1 MKNKTIRII
10 LTLCLFVVLMP
21 ASAQS
26 DLQTGIAFERFGK
39 GQNCK
44 MVVLNDATLRG
55 YKLKVYKSLTYKKI
69 GASIAPY
76 LNADR
81 KKARK
86 IREIVDDGKV
96 TSGYKLWYR
105 PWKPLCFCKDNSEEK
120 RQFRFGIA
128 KAALLQRKTYTF
140 TVQKS
145 RFGNVKQ

>member
-1 MKNKTIRII
+1 MKNKTIRAI
-10 LTLCLFVVLMP
+10 LTLCLFAILTP

-39 GQNCK
+39 AQNCK

-96 TSGYKLWYR
+96 TSGYYMLPPLPSGYNRYILFSNTPNDSGAIIYIEGTLGPDDIMKLCYN
-105 PWKPLCFCKDNSEEK
+105 KH
-120 RQFRFGIA
+120 
-128 KAALLQRKTYTF
+128 
-140 TVQKS
+140 
-145 RFGNVKQ
+145 

>member
-1 MKNKTIRII
+1 MKNKTIRTI
-10 LTLCLFVVLMP
+10 LTLCLLAILMP

-39 GQNCK
+39 AQNCK

-96 TSGYKLWYR
+96 TSGYYML
-105 PWKPLCFCKDNSEEK
+105 PPLPSVFFRALAAWLRAAITAVRVSCSCCRYLRATST
-120 RQFRFGIA
+120 RFGM
-128 KAALLQRKTYTF
+128 R
-140 TVQKS
+140 S
-145 RFGNVKQ
+145 

>member
-10 LTLCLFVVLMP
+10 LTLCLLVVLMP

-39 GQNCK
+39 ARNCK

-96 TSGYKLWYR
+96 TSGYYMLPPLPSGYNRYILFSNTPNDSGAIIYIEGTLGPDDIMKLCYN
-105 PWKPLCFCKDNSEEK
+105 KH
-120 RQFRFGIA
+120 
-128 KAALLQRKTYTF
+128 
-140 TVQKS
+140 
-145 RFGNVKQ
+145 

>member
-1 MKNKTIRII
+1 MKNKTIRTI
-10 LTLCLFVVLMP
+10 LTLCLLAILMP

-39 GQNCK
+39 ARNCK

-96 TSGYKLWYR
+96 TSGYYMLPPLPSGYNRYILFSNTPNDSGAIIYIEGTLGPDDIMKLCY
-105 PWKPLCFCKDNSEEK
+105 NK
-120 RQFRFGIA
+120 R
-128 KAALLQRKTYTF
+128 
-140 TVQKS
+140 
-145 RFGNVKQ
+145 

>member
-1 MKNKTIRII
+1 MKNKTIRTI
-10 LTLCLFVVLMP
+10 LTLCLLAVLMP

-39 GQNCK
+39 AQNCK

-96 TSGYKLWYR
+96 TSGYYMLPPLPSGYNRYILFSNTPNDSGAIIYIEGTLGPDDIMKLCYN
-105 PWKPLCFCKDNSEEK
+105 KH
-120 RQFRFGIA
+120 
-128 KAALLQRKTYTF
+128 
-140 TVQKS
+140 
-145 RFGNVKQ
+145 

>member
-1 MKNKTIRII
+1 MKNKTIRTI
-10 LTLCLFVVLMP
+10 LTLCLLAILMP

-39 GQNCK
+39 AQNCK

-69 GASIAPY
+69 GASITPY

-96 TSGYKLWYR
+96 TSGYYMLPPLPSGYNRYILFSNTPNDSGAIIYIEGALGPDDIMKLCY
-105 PWKPLCFCKDNSEEK
+105 NK
-120 RQFRFGIA
+120 R
-128 KAALLQRKTYTF
+128 
-140 TVQKS
+140 
-145 RFGNVKQ
+145 

>member
-39 GQNCK
+39 AQNCK

-96 TSGYKLWYR
+96 TSGYYMLPPLPSGYNRYILFSNTPNDSGAIIYIEGALGPDDIMKLCY
-105 PWKPLCFCKDNSEEK
+105 NK
-120 RQFRFGIA
+120 R
-128 KAALLQRKTYTF
+128 
-140 TVQKS
+140 
-145 RFGNVKQ
+145 

>member
-10 LTLCLFVVLMP
+10 LTLCLLVVLMP

-39 GQNCK
+39 AQNCK

-96 TSGYKLWYR
+96 TSGYYMLPPLPSGYNRYILFSNTPNDSGAIIYIEGTLGPDDIMKLCYN
-105 PWKPLCFCKDNSEEK
+105 KH
-120 RQFRFGIA
+120 
-128 KAALLQRKTYTF
+128 
-140 TVQKS
+140 
-145 RFGNVKQ
+145 